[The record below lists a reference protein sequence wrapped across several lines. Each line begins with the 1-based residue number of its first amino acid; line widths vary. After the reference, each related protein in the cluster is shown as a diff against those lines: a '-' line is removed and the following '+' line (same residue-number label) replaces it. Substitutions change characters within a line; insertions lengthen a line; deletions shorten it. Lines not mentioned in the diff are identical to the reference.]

1 MSYGS
6 VEILVGD
13 IVRTTGG
20 GPEMVVVRFDG
31 DGAHCTWSVGGRE
44 QTAWFS
50 SACMVE
56 SGKRRVLAPGYLLL
70 ISRPC
75 AHGLLVASRVS
86 LKWIRE
92 DGIF

>member
-56 SGKRRVLAPGYLLL
+56 SGKRRVPATGLSPLNF
-70 ISRPC
+70 SPMRPW
-75 AHGLLVASRVS
+75 ASG
-86 LKWIRE
+86 RE
-92 DGIF
+92 